1 MSTDPYSPPTAA
13 VDDAT
18 PEAPGRPG
26 LVWVICGLIVVSS
39 LTSLIMQVLQVS
51 GRIPEVGG
59 LTHGMHWYD
68 HVYGLIMTLAWIIA
82 SVLLF
87 RLKRSAW
94 RWFASLFAL
103 TVAMYLYHLATKPA
117 YRDMLAQSRYWGAL
131 GGMAIYAA
139 IIYYVY
145 RLHRDGV
152 LRD

>member
-18 PEAPGRPG
+18 PEPAGPG

-39 LTSLIMQVLQVS
+39 LTSLVTQALQLS
-51 GRIPEVGG
+51 GRVPDVGG
-59 LTHGMHWYD
+59 VTHAMHWYD
-68 HVYGLIMTLAWIIA
+68 HVFGLIMTLAWIAA

-94 RWFASLFAL
+94 RWFASLFAV
-103 TVAMYLYHLATKPA
+103 TVAMFLYHLATKPA

-131 GGMAIYAA
+131 GGMVIYAA

-145 RLHRDGV
+145 RLRRDGV
-152 LRD
+152 LHD